1 LSDQTFEPKE
11 ETEMKLYGAID
22 LHSNN
27 NVTVLSDEQDHVVYE
42 KRLPNDLSLI
52 AQQLATYRDSIQGIV
67 VESTYNW
74 YWLVDG
80 LMDEG
85 HKIHLANTAAIQQ
98 YEGLKYTDDKYDAR
112 WLAHL
117 LRLGVLPQGH
127 IYPKQHR
134 PVRDLLRKRGQMV
147 RQRTANLLSIQN
159 LFSRNTG
166 GSMSANRVKR
176 LDSKEIDG
184 LVPNTELALAIKA
197 NLAMLQC
204 ADGQIDLLEKAV
216 LDRVKL
222 KPEFELLKTAPG
234 IGLILAL
241 TIMLET
247 GDITRFPTVGDYA
260 SYCRCVGS
268 KKISNGKKKGCGN
281 TKNGNKYLSW
291 AFIEAANFAVRFSAK
306 IKSFYQSKKSKT
318 NGIVAIKAV
327 AHKLCRACYY
337 IMKDQ
342 VAFDMTKAFA

>member
-1 LSDQTFEPKE
+1 
-11 ETEMKLYGAID
+11 M
-22 LHSNN
+22 
-27 NVTVLSDEQDHVVYE
+27 TVLSDEQDHVVYE